1 MSVTSQRETKGC
13 KFSIHYPASAA
24 LLVPRTG
31 LVRRGEAREG
41 CLPAWSGV
49 WAPWWCCG
57 LEQRR
62 MSKWDQPERDGEG
75 ILWGSVCVCV
85 CVCAH
90 THMHVHMYSLPC
102 TDVRSCAHCLT
113 ALSALPGCFH
123 AQSQIPLEAVRNR
136 SISNAW

>member
-1 MSVTSQRETKGC
+1 MVVLWAGAEKDEQVG
-13 KFSIHYPASAA
+13 P
-24 LLVPRTG
+24 
-31 LVRRGEAREG
+31 AREG
-41 CLPAWSGV
+41 WRGNPMGKC
-49 WAPWWCCG
+49 
-57 LEQRR
+57 
-62 MSKWDQPERDGEG
+62 
-75 ILWGSVCVCV
+75 VCVCV